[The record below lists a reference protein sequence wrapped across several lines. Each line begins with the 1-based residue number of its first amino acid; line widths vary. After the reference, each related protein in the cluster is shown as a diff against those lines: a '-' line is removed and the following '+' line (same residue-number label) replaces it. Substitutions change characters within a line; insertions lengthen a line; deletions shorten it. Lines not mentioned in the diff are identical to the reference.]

1 MTTTKAF
8 KFVLAMWF
16 VATSLWAV
24 PTLARYPER
33 QVTIV
38 VPYPPGG
45 VTDVYGR
52 ALAQRLSQ
60 IWGQPVVVDNK
71 PGGGTVIGTQLVSR
85 ASADGY
91 TLLLTSY
98 GYTSNPVLKKSL
110 PYDTKALTPLYLL
123 GTSANMLVIN
133 PNLPIKTMNDI
144 VALGK
149 SKPGAL
155 TFGSSGNASSP
166 HIAAE
171 LFAMETGVK
180 MTHIPYKGTGPAMND
195 LLGGQIMGIFDG
207 PSAMPRVRAGQLS
220 AIAIASAQRH
230 PAAMEV
236 PTFRELGIDLVF
248 GSWFGFFVPT
258 GTFGDIQ
265 NTIIAGIELALKDPT
280 VISAIEKT
288 GLTYANLKQQEYK
301 KFLDAEEARLRRL
314 IKTEGAGIQLE

>member
-144 VALGK
+144 IALGK

-301 KFLDAEEARLRRL
+301 KFLDADEARLRRL
-314 IKTEGAGIQLE
+314 IKTEGAGFQLE

>member
-1 MTTTKAF
+1 MTTTNAF

-220 AIAIASAQRH
+220 AIAIATAQRH

-288 GLTYANLKQQEYK
+288 GLTYANLKQQDYQ
-301 KFLDAEEARLRRL
+301 KFLDAEEVRLRRL
-314 IKTEGAGIQLE
+314 IKTEGAGIQVE

>member
-24 PTLARYPER
+24 PTFARYPER

-220 AIAIASAQRH
+220 AIAIATAQRH

-236 PTFRELGIDLVF
+236 PTFRELGVDLVF

-288 GLTYANLKQQEYK
+288 GLTYANLKQQDYQ
-301 KFLDAEEARLRRL
+301 KFLDAEEVRLRRL
-314 IKTEGAGIQLE
+314 IKTEGAGIQVE

>member
-8 KFVLAMWF
+8 KFVLAMWLA
-16 VATSLWAV
+16 ATSLWAV

-133 PNLPIKTMNDI
+133 PNLPVKNMNDI
-144 VALGK
+144 IALGK

-207 PSAMPRVRAGQLS
+207 PSAMPRVRAGQLT
-220 AIAIASAQRH
+220 AIAIATAQRH

-288 GLTYANLKQQEYK
+288 GLTYANLKQQDYQ
-301 KFLDAEEARLRRL
+301 KFLDAEEVRLRRL

>member
-1 MTTTKAF
+1 MTTTKVF

-16 VATSLWAV
+16 AATSLWAV

-71 PGGGTVIGTQLVSR
+71 PGGGTVIGTQFVSR

-110 PYDTKALTPLYLL
+110 PYDTNALTPLYLL

-133 PNLPIKTMNDI
+133 PNLPIKNMNDI
-144 VALGK
+144 IALGK

-207 PSAMPRVRAGQLS
+207 PSAMPRVRAGQLT
-220 AIAIASAQRH
+220 AIAIATAQRH

-258 GTFGDIQ
+258 GTFVDIQ

-280 VISAIEKT
+280 VISAIQKT
-288 GLTYANLKQQEYK
+288 GLTYANLKQQDYQ
-301 KFLDAEEARLRRL
+301 KFLDAEEVRLRRL
-314 IKTEGAGIQLE
+314 IKAEGAGIQLE

>member
-1 MTTTKAF
+1 MNKSSAF
-8 KFVLAMWF
+8 KFVL
-16 VATSLWAV
+16 TICLLV
-24 PTLARYPER
+24 PFFLIAPTFAKYPEK
-33 QVTIV
+33 QVTVI

-52 ALAQRLSQ
+52 AIAQRLSQ

-91 TLLLTSY
+91 TILLTSY

-110 PYDTKALTPLYLL
+110 PYDPKALSPLYLL

-133 PNLPIKTMNDI
+133 PNLSVKTLGDI

-149 SKPGAL
+149 SNPGAL

-171 LFAMETGVK
+171 LFAMEAGVK
-180 MTHIPYKGTGPAMND
+180 MTHIPYKGTSPAMND

-258 GTFGDIQ
+258 GTLGEVQ
-265 NTIIAGIELALKDPT
+265 NTIISGIELALKDPT
-280 VISAIEKT
+280 VVSAIEKT
-288 GLTYANLKQQEYK
+288 GLTYARLKQQEYQ
-301 KFLDAEEARLRRL
+301 KFLDEEEARLRRL
-314 IKTEGAGIQLE
+314 IKTDGAGIQVE

>member
-8 KFVLAMWF
+8 KFVLTMWLA
-16 VATSLWAV
+16 ATSLWAV
-24 PTLARYPER
+24 PALARYPER

-144 VALGK
+144 IALGK

-301 KFLDAEEARLRRL
+301 KFLDAEEVRLRRL

>member
-1 MTTTKAF
+1 
-8 KFVLAMWF
+8 MWF

-24 PTLARYPER
+24 PTFARYPER

>member
-144 VALGK
+144 IALGK

>member
-220 AIAIASAQRH
+220 AIAIATAQRH

-236 PTFRELGIDLVF
+236 PTFRELGVDLVF

-288 GLTYANLKQQEYK
+288 GLTYANLKQQDYQ
-301 KFLDAEEARLRRL
+301 KFLDAEEVRLRRL
-314 IKTEGAGIQLE
+314 IKTEGAGIQVE

>member
-8 KFVLAMWF
+8 KFVLAMWLA
-16 VATSLWAV
+16 ATSLWAV
-24 PTLARYPER
+24 PALARYPER

-144 VALGK
+144 IALGK

-207 PSAMPRVRAGQLS
+207 PSAMPRVRAGQLT
-220 AIAIASAQRH
+220 AIAIATAQRH

>member
-8 KFVLAMWF
+8 KFVLAMWLA
-16 VATSLWAV
+16 ATSLWAV
-24 PTLARYPER
+24 PALARYPER

-133 PNLPIKTMNDI
+133 PNLPVKNMNDI
-144 VALGK
+144 IALGK

-207 PSAMPRVRAGQLS
+207 PSAMPRVRAGQLT

>member
-1 MTTTKAF
+1 MEKTSTF
-8 KFVLAMWF
+8 KFLLATLF
-16 VATSLWAV
+16 VATSLWVA
-24 PTLARYPER
+24 PTLAIYPER

-60 IWGQPVVVDNK
+60 IWEQPVVVDNK

-91 TLLLTSY
+91 TFLLTSY

-110 PYDTKALTPLYLL
+110 PYDVKALSPLYLL
-123 GTSANMLVIN
+123 GTSDNLLVIN
-133 PNLPIKTMNDI
+133 PNLPVKTMNDI

-180 MTHIPYKGTGPAMND
+180 MTHVPYKGTGPAMND

-207 PSAMPRVRAGQLS
+207 LSAMPRVQAGQLS
-220 AIAIASAQRH
+220 AIAIATAQRH

-288 GLTYANLKQQEYK
+288 GLRYANLKQQDYQ

-314 IKTEGAGIQLE
+314 IKTEGVSIQLE

>member
-1 MTTTKAF
+1 MMISSGF
-8 KFVLAMWF
+8 KFVLTTCLLAPFFWI
-16 VATSLWAV
+16 A
-24 PTLARYPER
+24 PTLAKYPEK

-45 VTDVYGR
+45 VTDIYGR
-52 ALAQRLSQ
+52 AIAQRLTQ

-110 PYDTKALTPLYLL
+110 PYDPKALSPLYLL

-133 PNLPIKTMNDI
+133 PNLTTKTLDDI

-149 SKPGAL
+149 SSPGAL

-171 LFAMETGVK
+171 LFAIEAGVK

-207 PSAMPRVRAGQLS
+207 PSAMPRVRAGQLN
-220 AIAIASAQRH
+220 AVAIASAQRH
-230 PAAMEV
+230 PAALEV

-258 GTFGDIQ
+258 GTLGDVQ
-265 NTIIAGIELALKDPT
+265 NTIISGIELALKDPT

-288 GLTYANLKQQEYK
+288 GLTYARLKQLEYQ
-301 KFLDAEEARLRRL
+301 KFLDAEESRLRRL
-314 IKTEGAGIQLE
+314 IKMDGVSIQLE

>member
-1 MTTTKAF
+1 MTTTNAF

>member
-24 PTLARYPER
+24 PTFARYPER

-220 AIAIASAQRH
+220 AIAIATAQRH

-236 PTFRELGIDLVF
+236 PTFRELGVDLVF

>member
-24 PTLARYPER
+24 PTFARYPER

-85 ASADGY
+85 ASSDGY

-110 PYDTKALTPLYLL
+110 PYDLKALSPLYLL

-133 PNLPIKTMNDI
+133 PNLPVKTLNDI

-220 AIAIASAQRH
+220 AIAIATAQRH

-236 PTFRELGIDLVF
+236 PTFRELGVDLVF

-288 GLTYANLKQQEYK
+288 GLTYANLKQQDYQ
-301 KFLDAEEARLRRL
+301 KFLDAEEVRLRRL
-314 IKTEGAGIQLE
+314 IKTEGAGIQVE

>member
-1 MTTTKAF
+1 MTTTNAF

-133 PNLPIKTMNDI
+133 PNLPVKTMNDI

-220 AIAIASAQRH
+220 AIAIATAQRH

-236 PTFRELGIDLVF
+236 PTFRELGVDLVF

-288 GLTYANLKQQEYK
+288 GLTYANLKQQDYQ
-301 KFLDAEEARLRRL
+301 KFLDAEEVRLRRL
-314 IKTEGAGIQLE
+314 IKTEGAGIQVE

>member
-133 PNLPIKTMNDI
+133 PNLPVKNMNDI
-144 VALGK
+144 IALGK

-207 PSAMPRVRAGQLS
+207 PSAMPRVRAGQLT
-220 AIAIASAQRH
+220 AIAIATAQRH

-258 GTFGDIQ
+258 GTFGDRQ

-288 GLTYANLKQQEYK
+288 GLTYANLKQQDYQ
-301 KFLDAEEARLRRL
+301 KFLDAEEVRLRRL

>member
-8 KFVLAMWF
+8 NFVLTMWLA
-16 VATSLWAV
+16 ATSLWAV
-24 PTLARYPER
+24 PALARYPER

-144 VALGK
+144 IALGK

>member
-1 MTTTKAF
+1 MMKSSGFKYVLTTCLL
-8 KFVLAMWF
+8 VPL
-16 VATSLWAV
+16 LWTP
-24 PTLARYPER
+24 PTLAKYPER

-52 ALAQRLSQ
+52 VLAQRLTQ

-71 PGGGTVIGTQLVSR
+71 PGGGNVIGTQLVSR

-91 TLLLTSY
+91 TILLTSY

-110 PYDTKALTPLYLL
+110 PYDPKALSPLYLL

-133 PNLPIKTMNDI
+133 PNLPVKTLDDI

-149 SKPGAL
+149 STPGAL

-171 LFAMETGVK
+171 FFAMEADVK
-180 MTHIPYKGTGPAMND
+180 IMHIPYKGTGPAMND

-220 AIAIASAQRH
+220 AVAIATEQRH

-258 GTFGDIQ
+258 GTLGDVQ
-265 NTIIAGIELALKDPT
+265 NTIISGIELALKDPA

-288 GLTYANLKQQEYK
+288 GLTYARLKQQDYQ

-314 IKTEGAGIQLE
+314 IKTDGVSIQLE

>member
-1 MTTTKAF
+1 MTKTNAF
-8 KFVLAMWF
+8 KLVLTVWCI
-16 VATSLWAV
+16 ATSLWAM

-133 PNLPIKTMNDI
+133 PNLPVKTLNDI

-207 PSAMPRVRAGQLS
+207 PSAMPRVRAGQLT
-220 AIAIASAQRH
+220 AIAIATAQRH

-288 GLTYANLKQQEYK
+288 GLTYANLKQQDYQ
-301 KFLDAEEARLRRL
+301 KFLDAEEVRLRRL

>member
-1 MTTTKAF
+1 MTTTNAF

-288 GLTYANLKQQEYK
+288 GLTYANLKQQDYQ
-301 KFLDAEEARLRRL
+301 KFLDAEEVRLRRL

>member
-133 PNLPIKTMNDI
+133 PNLPVKNMNDI
-144 VALGK
+144 IALGK

-180 MTHIPYKGTGPAMND
+180 MTHIPYKGPGPAMND

-207 PSAMPRVRAGQLS
+207 PSAMPRVRAGQLT
-220 AIAIASAQRH
+220 AIAIATAQRH
-230 PAAMEV
+230 PAALEV

-288 GLTYANLKQQEYK
+288 GLTYANLKQQDYQ
-301 KFLDAEEARLRRL
+301 KFLDAEEVRLRRL

>member
-1 MTTTKAF
+1 MTKTKAF
-8 KFVLAMWF
+8 QFALATWF
-16 VATSLWAV
+16 VATALWVA
-24 PTLARYPER
+24 PTLARYPEK

-144 VALGK
+144 IALGK

-220 AIAIASAQRH
+220 AIAIATAQRH

-288 GLTYANLKQQEYK
+288 GLTYANLKQQDYQ
-301 KFLDAEEARLRRL
+301 KFLDAEEVRLRRL

>member
-1 MTTTKAF
+1 MEKTSTF
-8 KFVLAMWF
+8 KFLLATLF
-16 VATSLWAV
+16 VATSLWVA
-24 PTLARYPER
+24 PTLAIYPER

-60 IWGQPVVVDNK
+60 IWEQPVVVDNK

-91 TLLLTSY
+91 TFLLTSY

-110 PYDTKALTPLYLL
+110 PYDVKALSPLYLL
-123 GTSANMLVIN
+123 GTSDNLLVIN
-133 PNLPIKTMNDI
+133 PNLPVKTMNDI

-171 LFAMETGVK
+171 LFAIETGVK
-180 MTHIPYKGTGPAMND
+180 MTHVPYKGTGPAMND

-207 PSAMPRVRAGQLS
+207 LSAMPRVQAGQLS
-220 AIAIASAQRH
+220 AIAIATAQRH

-288 GLTYANLKQQEYK
+288 GLRYANLKQQDYQ

-314 IKTEGAGIQLE
+314 IKTEGVSIQLE

>member
-16 VATSLWAV
+16 AATSLWAV
-24 PTLARYPER
+24 PTFARYPER

>member
-133 PNLPIKTMNDI
+133 PNLPVKTLNDI

-207 PSAMPRVRAGQLS
+207 PSAMPRVRAGQLT
-220 AIAIASAQRH
+220 AIAIATAQRH

-288 GLTYANLKQQEYK
+288 GLTYANLKQQDYQ
-301 KFLDAEEARLRRL
+301 KFLDAEEVRLRRL

>member
-110 PYDTKALTPLYLL
+110 PYDLKALSPLYLL

-133 PNLPIKTMNDI
+133 PNLPIKTLNDI
-144 VALGK
+144 IALGK

-220 AIAIASAQRH
+220 AIAIATAQRH

-288 GLTYANLKQQEYK
+288 GLTYANLKQQDYQ
-301 KFLDAEEARLRRL
+301 KFMDAEEVRLRRL

>member
-8 KFVLAMWF
+8 KFVLAIWLA
-16 VATSLWAV
+16 ATSLWAV
-24 PTLARYPER
+24 PALARYPER

-133 PNLPIKTMNDI
+133 PNLPVKNMNDI
-144 VALGK
+144 IALGK

-207 PSAMPRVRAGQLS
+207 PSAMPRVRAGQLT

>member
-8 KFVLAMWF
+8 KFVLAMWLA
-16 VATSLWAV
+16 ATSLWAV
-24 PTLARYPER
+24 PALARYPER

-133 PNLPIKTMNDI
+133 PNLPVKNMNDI
-144 VALGK
+144 IALGK